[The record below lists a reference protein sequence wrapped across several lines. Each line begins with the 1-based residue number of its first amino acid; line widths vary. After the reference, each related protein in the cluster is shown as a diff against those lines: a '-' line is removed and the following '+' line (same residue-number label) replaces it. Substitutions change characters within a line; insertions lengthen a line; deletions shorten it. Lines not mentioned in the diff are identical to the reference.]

1 MSENKIENNED
12 LFEYNEK
19 WDSKNLAP
27 ELVLTNYNYKLISQE
42 QSLGL
47 FTYPLFS
54 KQFCSNM
61 IAKLDKFTDW
71 TQNRHRTYPTN
82 DVLIENFDKSFATIY
97 DSIVRHIL
105 FPSLNKLYDCEIS
118 NDFKHETFIVRY
130 RPELQGH
137 LDLHHDSSNFTFCV
151 TFSAEADYEG
161 GGTWFPKHN
170 TLLKAGQGVV
180 AMHPGLM
187 THQHGVRPI
196 ISGQRYA
203 MVSFCKLQL

>member
-42 QSLGL
+42 QS
-47 FTYPLFS
+47 
-54 KQFCSNM
+54 
-61 IAKLDKFTDW
+61 LDKFTDW

-130 RPELQGH
+130 KPELQGH

-151 TFSAEADYEG
+151 TFSAESDYEG

-196 ISGQRYA
+196 VSGQRYA

>member
-12 LFEYNEK
+12 LFEYNEN

-27 ELVLTNYNYKLISQE
+27 ELVLTNYNYMLISQQ

-82 DVLIENFDKSFATIY
+82 DVLIENFDKNFATIY

-118 NDFKHETFIVRY
+118 NDFQHETFIVRY

>member
-12 LFEYNEK
+12 LFEYNEN

-27 ELVLTNYNYKLISQE
+27 ELVLTNYNYMLISQQ

-82 DVLIENFDKSFATIY
+82 DVLIENFDKKFATIY

-105 FPSLNKLYDCEIS
+105 FPYQMIFNM
-118 NDFKHETFIVRY
+118 KH
-130 RPELQGH
+130 L
-137 LDLHHDSSNFTFCV
+137 
-151 TFSAEADYEG
+151 
-161 GGTWFPKHN
+161 
-170 TLLKAGQGVV
+170 
-180 AMHPGLM
+180 
-187 THQHGVRPI
+187 
-196 ISGQRYA
+196 
-203 MVSFCKLQL
+203 